1 MKAPSGHNGLDGGVN
16 PRTEHRKFTILIS
29 PIGATQNNM
38 ANTYVNNIVH
48 IVFHIKSNG
57 TPILG
62 DDLNHVHKY
71 IGGITKNIGGTL
83 IEIGGMP
90 DHVHLLTSLPKT
102 TALSDFVKTIK
113 ANSSRWIKELN
124 PYYSS
129 FSWQDGY
136 GAFSVSASIVPK
148 VVNYIRN
155 QEKHHTQRSFI
166 DEYKSFLDAC
176 GIDYDEQYL

>member
-1 MKAPSGHNGLDGGVN
+1 
-16 PRTEHRKFTILIS
+16 
-29 PIGATQNNM
+29 M
-38 ANTYVNNIVH
+38 ANTYVKNIVH
-48 IVFHIKSNG
+48 IVFHIKSKG
-57 TPILG
+57 TPILA
-62 DDLNHVHKY
+62 DDLDRVHRY
-71 IGGITKNIGGTL
+71 IGGITKGVGGTL

-102 TALSDFVKTIK
+102 MALSDFVKTIK

-124 PYYSS
+124 PYYGG

-136 GAFSVSASIVPK
+136 GAFSVSDSVVPK

-155 QEKHHTQRSFI
+155 QESHHKQRSFI

-176 GIDYDEQYL
+176 GINYDEKYL

>member
-1 MKAPSGHNGLDGGVN
+1 MIWNKSQ
-16 PRTEHRKFTILIS
+16 S
-29 PIGATQNNM
+29 PIGAKHNTTHM

-48 IVFHIKSNG
+48 IVFHIKSKG
-57 TPILG
+57 SPIL
-62 DDLNHVHKY
+62 DADLDHIHKY

-83 IEIGGMP
+83 IAIGGMP

-102 TALSDFVKTIK
+102 MALADFVKTIK

-136 GAFSVSASIVPK
+136 GAFSVSASVIPK

-155 QEKHHTQRSFI
+155 QEIHHKQQTAK
-166 DEYKSFLDAC
+166 DEYKAFLNAC
-176 GIDYDEQYL
+176 GIDYDEKYL

>member
-1 MKAPSGHNGLDGGVN
+1 
-16 PRTEHRKFTILIS
+16 
-29 PIGATQNNM
+29 M

-48 IVFHIKSNG
+48 IVFHIKSKG
-57 TPILG
+57 TPILNQ
-62 DDLNHVHKY
+62 DMSRVHKY
-71 IGGITKNIGGTL
+71 IGGIIKGIGGIP

-113 ANSSRWIKELN
+113 ANGSRWIKEIN
-124 PYYSS
+124 PYHSS

-136 GAFSVSASIVPK
+136 KAFSVRASVVTK

-155 QEKHHTQRSFI
+155 QEKRHRQRSFI
-166 DEYKSFLDAC
+166 DEYKSFLEAC
-176 GIDYDEQYL
+176 GIEYHELYL

>member
-1 MKAPSGHNGLDGGVN
+1 
-16 PRTEHRKFTILIS
+16 
-29 PIGATQNNM
+29 M

-57 TPILG
+57 TTILAA
-62 DDLNHVHKY
+62 DLDHVHKY

-83 IEIGGMP
+83 IAIGGMP

-113 ANSSRWIKELN
+113 ANSSRWIKELS
-124 PYYSS
+124 PYYRS

-136 GAFSVSASIVPK
+136 GAFSVSASVIPK
-148 VVNYIRN
+148 VVNYIHN
-155 QEKHHTQRSFI
+155 QEKHHKQQTAK
-166 DEYKSFLDAC
+166 DEYKAFLHAC
-176 GIDYDEQYL
+176 GIDYDEKYL